1 MMKKLIYVY
10 IILFSSTQIFSQKIN
25 DYGMVTTCSYNNYFQ
40 NNYKFQS
47 TEQSDLV
54 HCYDVKFYFLDINV
68 ENNTTYIS
76 GNVTINAIV
85 QVEVMDTFAF
95 ELADELTIDSV
106 VFNGNSLSF
115 TRSEDNVFV
124 PVLQLVQGDFI
135 SANIYYYGLPPPP
148 NEFSGVFTESSTV
161 WEKNVTWTVS
171 EPFNAKLWWPC
182 KQVLSDKADS
192 VYVFLTTSAN
202 NKAGS
207 QGLLTAITPMQDNKV
222 RYEWKSFYPIDYYL
236 ISFSVSEYQDYTI
249 YAKPE
254 DLNGDSILI
263 QNYIYD
269 TPGCLENYKTGID
282 RTIEFLE
289 LFSDLYGT
297 YPFYKEK
304 YGHCLTEMGGGME
317 HQTMTTIGGFGFGI
331 VAHELGHMWFGDN
344 VTCAT
349 WSDIWINEGFA
360 TYSDY
365 LAHEFIAGGEWPKIW
380 MEQAHNN
387 VLSQPGGSIYI
398 PPELI
403 SPENFMRI
411 FDGRLSYA
419 KGACIVHMIRFE
431 LQDND
436 LFFQVLKDFQEQ
448 FCDSIAT
455 GLDFKSV
462 LENTTGM
469 DFTYF
474 FDQWYFG
481 EGYPIYDIVWNQTDS
496 MFDLTSYQTTSTAI
510 TPLFKML
517 MEYKLYFNDGTD
529 TSIFLNQTI
538 NVNNYIIPIEKAI
551 DSIAVDPENW
561 VLNKVNS
568 ITHSIEEIDN
578 PVYFI
583 LAPNPCTDQINICF
597 TKIKKIK
604 RHITIFDIS
613 GKIVLEKD
621 FRAKNINLN
630 TSSFKKGI
638 YVIKITDGKNVM
650 IKKFVKN

>member
-1 MMKKLIYVY
+1 MKKLIYVL
-10 IILFSSTQIFSQKIN
+10 ITLFFSTQIFSQKIN

-40 NNYKFQS
+40 NNYKIQD

-54 HCYDVKFYFLDINV
+54 HCYDVNFYFLDINV

-85 QVEVMDTFAF
+85 HVEIMDTFVF
-95 ELADELTIDSV
+95 ELVDELTIDSV
-106 VFNGNSLSF
+106 VFNGNNLSF

-124 PVLQLVQGDFI
+124 PVLQLFQGDFI
-135 SANIYYYGLPPPP
+135 SANIYYHGLPPPP
-148 NEFSGVFTESSTV
+148 SYFSGVFTDSSTV
-161 WEKNVTWTVS
+161 WEKNVTWTLS

-192 VYVFLTTSAN
+192 VYVFLTTSEN

-207 QGLLTAITPMQDNKV
+207 QGLLTAITPMQDNKL

-236 ISFSVSEYQDYTI
+236 ISFSVSEYQDYNI

-254 DLNGDSILI
+254 NLNGDSILI

-317 HQTMTTIGGFGFGI
+317 HQTMATIGGFGFGI

-365 LAHEFIAGGEWPKIW
+365 LAHEFIAGGECPQIW
-380 MEQAHNN
+380 LEQAHNN

-448 FCDSIAT
+448 FFDSNAT
-455 GLDFKSV
+455 GMDFKSV
-462 LENTTGM
+462 LENTTGI

-474 FDQWYFG
+474 FNQWYFG
-481 EGYPIYDIVWNQTDS
+481 EGYPIYDIAWNQIDS
-496 MFDLTSYQTTSTAI
+496 IFDLTSYQTTSTEI
-510 TPLFKML
+510 TPLFEML

-529 TSIFLNQTI
+529 TSVFLNQTN
-538 NVNNYIIPIEKAI
+538 NVNNYTIPVDKSI

-561 VLNKVNS
+561 VLKKVNS
-568 ITHSIEEIDN
+568 IYHSIEEIDN

-583 LAPNPCTDQINICF
+583 LSPNPCTDQINICF
-597 TKIKKIK
+597 TKINIIK
-604 RHITIFDIS
+604 RQITIFDIS
-613 GKIVLEKD
+613 GKIVFEKD

-630 TSSFKKGI
+630 TSNFEKGI
-638 YVIKITDGKNVM
+638 YLINISDGKNVM
-650 IKKFVKN
+650 IKKFIKK